1 MPPKKKQGTAKA
13 AAAAA
18 ATAAGQETA
27 PPPAAA
33 AASPPSPA
41 PAAGPKVIKDEKAP
55 PVYEWATLKLKV
67 VSLELHGDAEVTL
80 PTSTTIHELR
90 RLLEERHG
98 WFLELAVALDAAP
111 GHAGHTLLLDT
122 RAAASN
128 QPAPSSTL
136 AECGVW
142 GRRYRRRVDAEGA
155 ANPVVRFVYYAF
167 TQGPDDPLLRFDAG
181 PLQ

>member
-1 MPPKKKQGTAKA
+1 MPPKKKQGAAK
-13 AAAAA
+13 AAAA
-18 ATAAGQETA
+18 ATAAGQETV
-27 PPPAAA
+27 PLSAAA
-33 AASPPSPA
+33 PASAPSPPSP
-41 PAAGPKVIKDEKAP
+41 PAAGPKVIKDEKI
-55 PVYEWATLKLKV
+55 YEWATLKLKV
-67 VSLELHGDAEVTL
+67 VGLGLESHGDAEVTL

-122 RAAASN
+122 RAAASL

-142 GRRYRRRVDAEGA
+142 GRRYRRRVDAEGV
-155 ANPVVRFVYYAF
+155 ANPVVCFVYYAF

-181 PLQ
+181 P